1 MKGVKDR
8 RHRAR
13 SIDLLSIISME
24 QQILSTLQRIESE
37 HDVRILFAV
46 ESGSRAWGFASTD
59 SDYDIRFVYRR
70 SVRDYMRVSPPREVI
85 EEPIVDN
92 LDVNGWDLLKAVR
105 LFRKSNPTL
114 MEWLFSPVVY
124 REQGACVGPLRRWV
138 RSHYS
143 LHRLAHHYLNMAKGN
158 YRSHLRGKSQV
169 RLKKY
174 LYVLRPL
181 LCIRWMEQ
189 RWAPPPTSIWAILE
203 ETELPVAVQTAL
215 VELLHQK
222 MNAAELET
230 GAPHPVLHEFIQ
242 SELNRIP
249 GIIPRLPRQTPPE
262 TSLDELVWTELGI

>member
-46 ESGSRAWGFASTD
+46 ESRSRAWGFASTD

-92 LDVNGWDLLKAVR
+92 LDVNGWDLLSCPAVSQIQSHIDGMAV
-105 LFRKSNPTL
+105 F
-114 MEWLFSPVVY
+114 PVVY

-174 LYVLRPL
+174 LYVQTLIVYPL
-181 LCIRWMEQ
+181 DGTAVGTSTRFGQFWRKLNFRWQ
-189 RWAPPPTSIWAILE
+189 Y
-203 ETELPVAVQTAL
+203 
-215 VELLHQK
+215 
-222 MNAAELET
+222 
-230 GAPHPVLHEFIQ
+230 
-242 SELNRIP
+242 
-249 GIIPRLPRQTPPE
+249 RLPWWSCCTKR
-262 TSLDELVWTELGI
+262 